1 MPVKSKIAIFGGSFD
16 PVHLGHV
23 DLAIESRSA
32 IGLDKIIFLPC
43 LKSPHKTNIPSASP
57 DQRLEMLKI
66 ATQEHEWIDV
76 SRWEIDRPSP
86 SYSWLAAE
94 HFINEFP
101 GSEMFWIIGNDQW
114 QKIETWAEP
123 ERLSENLTF
132 VVFPREGQTPESKNN
147 FKSIFIDFRHEASST
162 SIREH
167 LATDQLA
174 SSLLNP
180 QVKEFI
186 NQNRLYQS
194 EN

>member
-23 DLAIESRSA
+23 GLATESKSA

-43 LKSPHKTNIPSASP
+43 LKSPHKNNVPSASP

-66 ATQEHEWIDV
+66 ATKEHEWIDV

-86 SYSWLAAE
+86 SYSWVAAD
-94 HFINEFP
+94 HFRNEFP
-101 GSEMFWIIGNDQW
+101 QSEIFWIIGNDQW

-123 ERLSENLTF
+123 EKLSKDLTF
-132 VVFPREGQTPESKNN
+132 VVFPREDQVPAPKKD
-147 FKSIFIDFRHEASST
+147 FRSIFIDFHHEASST
-162 SIREH
+162 SVREV
-167 LATDQLA
+167 LRTDPST

-180 QVKEFI
+180 QVKDFI
-186 NQNRLYQS
+186 DENGLYQPK
-194 EN
+194 N

>member
-23 DLAIESRSA
+23 GLAVESKSV

-43 LKSPHKTNIPSASP
+43 LKSPHKTDAPSTSP
-57 DQRLEMLKI
+57 DKRLEMLKI
-66 ATQEHEWIDV
+66 ATKEHEWIHV

-94 HFINEFP
+94 HFMNEFP

-123 ERLSENLTF
+123 ERLSKNLTF
-132 VVFPREGQTPESKNN
+132 IVFPRADQDPKPKMN
-147 FKSIFIDFRHEASST
+147 FKSIFINFRHEASST
-162 SIREH
+162 SIRED
-167 LATDQLA
+167 LTSNQLT

-186 NQNRLYQS
+186 NQNRLYQP

>member
-23 DLAIESRSA
+23 DLAAESKLA

-43 LKSPHKTNIPSASP
+43 LKSPHKTDIPSASP
-57 DQRLEMLKI
+57 DQRLEMLQI

-94 HFINEFP
+94 HFMNEFP

-132 VVFPREGQTPESKNN
+132 VVFPREGQNPKPKND

-180 QVKEFI
+180 QVTEFI

>member
-23 DLAIESRSA
+23 DLAAESKSA

-43 LKSPHKTNIPSASP
+43 LKSPHKTDIPTASP
-57 DQRLEMLKI
+57 DQRLEMLQI

>member
-23 DLAIESRSA
+23 DLAAESKSA

>member
-23 DLAIESRSA
+23 DLAAESKSA

-94 HFINEFP
+94 HFMNEFP

-147 FKSIFIDFRHEASST
+147 FKNIFIDFRHEASST

-186 NQNRLYQS
+186 NQNRLYQPK
-194 EN
+194 N

>member
-66 ATQEHEWIDV
+66 ATQEYEWIDV

-94 HFINEFP
+94 HFMNEFP

-147 FKSIFIDFRHEASST
+147 FKSIFIDLRHEASST

>member
-23 DLAIESRSA
+23 DLAAESKSA

-147 FKSIFIDFRHEASST
+147 FKSIVIDFRHEASST

-167 LATDQLA
+167 IATDQLA